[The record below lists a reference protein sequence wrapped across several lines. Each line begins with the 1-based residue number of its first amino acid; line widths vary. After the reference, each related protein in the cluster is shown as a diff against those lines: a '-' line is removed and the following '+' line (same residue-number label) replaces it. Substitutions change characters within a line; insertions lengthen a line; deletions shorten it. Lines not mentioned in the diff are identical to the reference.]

1 MFIIHVCTQN
11 SSLYILLP
19 SKQINFSEIQTM
31 ELCMRIHRTGRVS
44 RSAENTNTTDAA
56 SLLSRS
62 IVTHHPILL
71 RILPRKT
78 DRIGTARE
86 ITKTDYEILVSSARN
101 LAFTKCDSL
110 LLLAKRF
117 DPFDLFG
124 AVNANICARSA
135 LFRFRHRCT
144 CVGDL
149 SASCRVFAIFLKI
162 LSRPLAREKSRY
174 VSVISVLNRSISWMM
189 LRIDEFYQVNCATTI

>member
-1 MFIIHVCTQN
+1 MYVHKIRRFISCYH
-11 SSLYILLP
+11 P
-19 SKQINFSEIQTM
+19 SKSIFQKSKLWNYA
-31 ELCMRIHRTGRVS
+31 C
-44 RSAENTNTTDAA
+44 A
-56 SLLSRS
+56 STAQEESHAPRK
-62 IVTHHPILL
+62 T
-71 RILPRKT
+71 RILQTRRHCYLVPSLHITLFSFEFFPRKT

-86 ITKTDYEILVSSARN
+86 ITKTDYEIIVSSARN

-124 AVNANICARSA
+124 AVNANICVRSA

>member
-1 MFIIHVCTQN
+1 
-11 SSLYILLP
+11 
-19 SKQINFSEIQTM
+19 M
-31 ELCMRIHRTGRVS
+31 ELCMCIHRTGRVS

-62 IVTHHPILL
+62 IDVMIVTHHPILL
-71 RILPRKT
+71 RILSAET

-86 ITKTDYEILVSSARN
+86 ITKTDYEILASSARN

-124 AVNANICARSA
+124 AVNANICVRSA

-144 CVGDL
+144 CVEDL

-162 LSRPLAREKSRY
+162 LRRPLAREKSRY